1 MVAFLLYM
9 AVLGLIGQ
17 KKNQAQMFL
26 EDGTRIPV
34 TQIYVESNKVYDVR
48 TLDKH
53 NYSGV
58 QFGIGTKKHANK
70 ASLGHAK
77 KAASDAAPYYLT
89 EIRKMDGEDLPA
101 IGDLIKASDIFKEG
115 DIVDVTGLSK
125 GKGYAGVVKRHGF
138 HGGPKTHGQSDRH
151 RAPGAIGQG
160 TTPGRVYKGKRMAG
174 RMGQDNVTIK
184 NLVVVSVTDE
194 EILVKG
200 LVPGIRDGL
209 LIIHKVGESKKFVP
223 IYSDKVEEPGQP
235 AEETQTEPVAEPAAD
250 EVKEEKLDAAP
261 ATEGKIEEVAE
272 EAASSESTSD
282 TKEEVKEDAKS

>member
-17 KKNQAQMFL
+17 KKNQTQLFL
-26 EDGTRIPV
+26 ENGVRIPV
-34 TQIYVESNKVYDVR
+34 TQIYVESNKVYDIK
-48 TLDKH
+48 TEEKH
-53 NYSGV
+53 NYTGV

-77 KAASDAAPYYLT
+77 KAASDAAPYYLA
-89 EIRKMDGEDLPA
+89 EIRKIDGEDLPT

-174 RMGQDNVTIK
+174 RMGQDKVTIK

-200 LVPGIRDGL
+200 LVPGIKDGL
-209 LIIHKVGESKKFVP
+209 LVIHKVGEVKKFVP
-223 IYSDKVEEPGQP
+223 IYSDKTEEPEQP
-235 AEETQTEPVAEPAAD
+235 VEETQAEQAETVEEGNQ
-250 EVKEEKLDAAP
+250 EVKVEAAP
-261 ATEGKIEEVAE
+261 AAE
-272 EAASSESTSD
+272 EQIEQKVDEPVSAEEK
-282 TKEEVKEDAKS
+282 KEEVKEDAGK